1 MNIYTYKRHSYE
13 RICQG
18 YNTLFPGIS
27 DFYEEVNEFY
37 YSWEIK
43 GLRTLNIRSILL
55 DIIYTPDRINRIF
68 FRFEKEILDNL
79 TKRFDK
85 YVYPNLQIY
94 TNFLCSARDYLNK
107 HLPSEIIISVENKDI

>member
-1 MNIYTYKRHSYE
+1 M
-13 RICQG
+13 
-18 YNTLFPGIS
+18 
-27 DFYEEVNEFY
+27 NEFY

-55 DIIYTPDRINRIF
+55 DIIYTPDRINRVF